1 MRRTQRGV
9 TFIGWLF
16 LLLPVAIVVYA
27 GIRAAPVYLNYVKV
41 ARVLQQ
47 TASESKADE
56 SVSAQSLR
64 AAINRRFDIEEINYP
79 DGKDVQITRDGQHWV
94 LEVKYEDTAPLF
106 ANVALLLSFD
116 KVAQTGG

>member
-1 MRRTQRGV
+1 MRTQRGI

-16 LLLPVAIVVYA
+16 LLIPVAIVGYA
-27 GIRAAPVYLNYVKV
+27 GIRATPVYLNYVKV

-47 TASESKADE
+47 TASESKGDE

-64 AAINRRFDIEEINYP
+64 AAINRRFDIEEITYP
-79 DGKDVQITRDGQHWV
+79 DGKDVQISRDGQHWV